1 MNRMQKFK
9 EYIPITFAIFVTF
22 ILIVLGILSIIGLF
36 PFNKKH
42 KDVGIGMIVYAI
54 GVSYFF
60 NEGITNK
67 TAVSLGIAL
76 ILICVQLFWKN
87 G

>member
-1 MNRMQKFK
+1 MGGLLWPSR
-9 EYIPITFAIFVTF
+9 F
-22 ILIVLGILSIIGLF
+22 IGF
-36 PFNKKH
+36 
-42 KDVGIGMIVYAI
+42 GIGMIIYAL

-67 TAVSLGIAL
+67 TAVSLGISL